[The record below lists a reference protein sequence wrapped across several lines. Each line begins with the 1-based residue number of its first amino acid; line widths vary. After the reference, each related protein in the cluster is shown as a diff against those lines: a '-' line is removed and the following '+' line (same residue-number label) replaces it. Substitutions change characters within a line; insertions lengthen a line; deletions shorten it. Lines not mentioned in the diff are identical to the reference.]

1 VNLTEL
7 IHALNQLQN
16 VAGDD
21 VQFLTE
27 DGDVYEIEVVEHDE
41 NSGIL
46 YLKGEYLESDEG
58 EDSHGDHDE

>member
-7 IHALNQLQN
+7 IYALNQLQN

-27 DGDVYEIEVVEHDE
+27 DGDVYEIEMVEHDE

-46 YLKGEYLESDEG
+46 YLKGEYLESDDDG
-58 EDSHGDHDE
+58 VSDD